1 VALAPP
7 LWSGA
12 AVLGAIALALVFIRP
27 EAGLYLLA
35 FTVPFQSIREAD
47 PTEVKITVTEVVV
60 ALALA
65 AFLARQLA
73 VERGAWRSGPLLA
86 PMALLMGAMLLS
98 VFKAENQLQSL
109 KALVKWLEV
118 IAVYWMAINRFR
130 EPRRLAVFLGLM
142 LLGALAEAGIGAAQ
156 AVLRLGPK
164 EFQVGPILRAYGTFG
179 QPNPLAGYLNLSLPI
194 VLGVALFAERR
205 RVRLP
210 ARLAVLAIGTVMV
223 TTLSRGAWLGFAVAL
238 IVMGIFASR
247 RLAVAIWL
255 ALLGLAI
262 LILGAVFG
270 LIPFGI
276 TARVLEAFG
285 LAGVSLDSVS
295 PENFSA
301 VQRLAFWY
309 AGLNMFQNN
318 PVLGVGVGNYI
329 EAYPRYA
336 ANGWQLVLGHAHDY
350 YLNTAAETGLIGL
363 AAYAGLL
370 FSGFRQLALTVR
382 TAPAGVWYG
391 VSLGILGAITA
402 LSVHNLVDN
411 MFVHGI
417 PVLFGLL
424 LGSAAVIPEFAGHDG

>member
-1 VALAPP
+1 
-7 LWSGA
+7 
-12 AVLGAIALALVFIRP
+12 
-27 EAGLYLLA
+27 
-35 FTVPFQSIREAD
+35 
-47 PTEVKITVTEVVV
+47 
-60 ALALA
+60 
-65 AFLARQLA
+65 
-73 VERGAWRSGPLLA
+73 
-86 PMALLMGAMLLS
+86 
-98 VFKAENQLQSL
+98 
-109 KALVKWLEV
+109 
-118 IAVYWMAINRFR
+118 
-130 EPRRLAVFLGLM
+130 
-142 LLGALAEAGIGAAQ
+142 
-156 AVLRLGPK
+156 
-164 EFQVGPILRAYGTFG
+164 
-179 QPNPLAGYLNLSLPI
+179 
-194 VLGVALFAERR
+194 
-205 RVRLP
+205 
-210 ARLAVLAIGTVMV
+210 
-223 TTLSRGAWLGFAVAL
+223 
-238 IVMGIFASR
+238 
-247 RLAVAIWL
+247 
-255 ALLGLAI
+255 
-262 LILGAVFG
+262 
-270 LIPFGI
+270 
-276 TARVLEAFG
+276 
-285 LAGVSLDSVS
+285 
-295 PENFSA
+295 